1 MLKRM
6 SCMFDVF
13 FIDICID
20 FGIER
25 FLNREAMEN
34 FNGENE
40 QERNLI
46 LSKTASLFPTCI
58 NKDD

>member
-1 MLKRM
+1 MLRHFSLTQEGVQMLKRM
-6 SCMFDVF
+6 SCIFDVF

-40 QERNLI
+40 
-46 LSKTASLFPTCI
+46 
-58 NKDD
+58 